1 MKTKNVIQQ
10 VLLSAVVASSSVAVY
25 HYQVSLH
32 QNQSETK
39 NQNQIDT
46 PPNYV
51 HLMQQKASKIS
62 GFEDVAEKVV
72 HGVVHVKVEATY
84 QQNYIDP
91 FQEFFYGDGRRS
103 AQRKALGFGSGVII
117 SQDGY
122 IVTNNHVIEG
132 ADKIEVVL
140 NNKDTYLAKLIG
152 TDPST
157 DIALLKVEAQNLHFL
172 EFTNSEMVR
181 LGEWVLA
188 VGNPL
193 NLTSTVTA
201 GIVSAKGRNLSLLKP
216 DPDKGIFPIESFI
229 QTDAAVNQGNSG
241 GALVN
246 TQGDVVGIVTAIAST
261 TGAYAGYSF
270 AVPANIVKKVTAD
283 LLQYGKVQRAFLG
296 VGVANITDEIQ
307 EKYKLKN
314 KNGVFIDN
322 LNEKGAAAEG
332 GLKKE
337 DIIKKIGDKDI
348 LDVADLQKEVG
359 QYRPGD
365 VIRMA
370 LERQG
375 ELLSKD
381 ITLKNLEGGTQLTN
395 PEEDSSS
402 VSALGAVLVL
412 PNAKEKKALN
422 LAHGVKVTEIN
433 PNGKMAQAGIRDG
446 FIVVKVGNQL
456 VKTPKEFLAVLKNA
470 KGGVLLEG
478 IYPNGVVKYYALGF

>member
-1 MKTKNVIQQ
+1 
-10 VLLSAVVASSSVAVY
+10 
-25 HYQVSLH
+25 
-32 QNQSETK
+32 
-39 NQNQIDT
+39 
-46 PPNYV
+46 
-51 HLMQQKASKIS
+51 
-62 GFEDVAEKVV
+62 
-72 HGVVHVKVEATY
+72 
-84 QQNYIDP
+84 
-91 FQEFFYGDGRRS
+91 
-103 AQRKALGFGSGVII
+103 
-117 SQDGY
+117 
-122 IVTNNHVIEG
+122 
-132 ADKIEVVL
+132 
-140 NNKDTYLAKLIG
+140 
-152 TDPST
+152 
-157 DIALLKVEAQNLHFL
+157 
-172 EFTNSEMVR
+172 
-181 LGEWVLA
+181 
-188 VGNPL
+188 
-193 NLTSTVTA
+193 LTSTVTA

-375 ELLSKD
+375 ELISKD

-395 PEEDSSS
+395 QEEDSSS